1 MIALGLLLIVI
12 AVGAAAVAARATM
25 ATSPV
30 IELTAV
36 NTTVMASP
44 LAMFIS
50 GAVSVALLGLGF
62 ALLQRGTRRNFRKRN
77 EIRQLR
83 KDNATNVAATS
94 AETKAGP
101 GRDRLHD
108 GDRTDDTKHRPK
120 DPTSNGSKDPT
131 GNGSKESLAQGKF
144 ERPPRSESSS

>member
-1 MIALGLLLIVI
+1 MIALGLLLILI
-12 AVGAAAVAARATM
+12 AVGAAAVAASATM

-36 NTTVMASP
+36 NVTVMASP

-62 ALLQRGTRRNFRKRN
+62 ALLQQGTRRKVRKRS

-83 KDNATNVAATS
+83 RDNATNVAAAS
-94 AETKAGP
+94 AETKGSP
-101 GRDRLHD
+101 DRGQPQD
-108 GDRTDDTKHRPK
+108 GGDGGDGGTTDDTKLRGPR
-120 DPTSNGSKDPT
+120 DPNS
-131 GNGSKESLAQGKF
+131 NGSKESLAQGNF

>member
-1 MIALGLLLIVI
+1 MIALGLLLILI

-36 NTTVMASP
+36 NVTVMASP

-50 GAVSVALLGLGF
+50 GAASVALLGLGF
-62 ALLQRGTRRNFRKRN
+62 ALLQRGTRRKVRKRS

-83 KDNATNVAATS
+83 KDNATNVAAAS
-94 AETKAGP
+94 AETKGSP
-101 GRDRLHD
+101 DRGRPQD
-108 GDRTDDTKHRPK
+108 GGRTDDTTQRGPK
-120 DPTSNGSKDPT
+120 DPNS
-131 GNGSKESLAQGKF
+131 NGSKESLAKGDF

>member
-1 MIALGLLLIVI
+1 MIALGLLLILI
-12 AVGAAAVAARATM
+12 AVGAIAVAARATM

-50 GAVSVALLGLGF
+50 GAASVALLGLGF
-62 ALLQRGTRRNFRKRN
+62 ALLQRGTRRSFRKRS

-83 KDNATNVAATS
+83 KDNAANVAATS

-108 GDRTDDTKHRPK
+108 GDRTDETKHRPK
-120 DPTSNGSKDPT
+120 DPTSNGSK
-131 GNGSKESLAQGKF
+131 ESLTQEKL